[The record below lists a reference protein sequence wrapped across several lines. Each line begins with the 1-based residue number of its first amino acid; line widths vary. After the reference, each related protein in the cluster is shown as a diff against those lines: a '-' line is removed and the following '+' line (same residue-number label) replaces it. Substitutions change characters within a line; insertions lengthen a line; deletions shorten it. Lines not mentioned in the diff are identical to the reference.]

1 MLKHLLI
8 FLALYLST
16 SIPSFSQTSNPYSAW
31 VEENYPV
38 TYTNIGEMIRKVYG
52 DGNEDKFKF
61 LVEFQAKSL
70 YNLFELLNKEDADWE
85 LFSTAL
91 TQWTQS
97 KPEGR
102 SENWWEWPDTNWNKV
117 ESEYLFLLDTK

>member
-61 LVEFQAKSL
+61 LVEFLCIKIFMQQILVNVL
-70 YNLFELLNKEDADWE
+70 YI
-85 LFSTAL
+85 
-91 TQWTQS
+91 
-97 KPEGR
+97 
-102 SENWWEWPDTNWNKV
+102 
-117 ESEYLFLLDTK
+117 